1 MICAGFPA
9 TMAFAGTSAVTTAPA
24 PIMAPGPIVSPQ
36 RIVALPP
43 IDAPCRTTVCANAAG
58 RWWLCG
64 NGSFAN
70 VAFGP
75 TNTSSSR
82 RTPSHNW
89 TPHFTVT
96 RLPTTTSFAMK
107 TWSQMLQ
114 SSPMTAFGRM
124 WTKAPTRVRASTR
137 VDSTIAEGWQENSV
151 SAVVSSGRPSGE
163 FNAREDDIAWP
174 PFGVLESSPQVLA
187 EDADPQ
193 RVESAEEHDG
203 QDGRRVSGHVD
214 AACGP
219 RHEHG
224 AAGGNR

>member
-1 MICAGFPA
+1 MICAGLPA

-24 PIMAPGPIVSPQ
+24 PIMAPGPIVRPQ
-36 RIVALPP
+36 RIVALAP

-64 NGSFAN
+64 NGSFVN

-89 TPHFTVT
+89 TPDFTVT
-96 RLPTTTSFAMK
+96 RFPTTTSFSTK

-124 WTKAPTRVRASTR
+124 WTKAQTRVRAPTR
-137 VDSTIAEGWQENSV
+137 VDSTIAEGCQGNSV
-151 SAVVSSGRPSGE
+151 SAVVASGRPSGE
-163 FNAREDDIAWP
+163 FNAGEDDIARP
-174 PFGVLESSPQVLA
+174 PFAVLESSPQVLA

-203 QDGRRVSGHVD
+203 QDDRRISGHLD
-214 AACGP
+214 ATCGP
-219 RHEHG
+219 RREHG
-224 AAGGNR
+224 DPTGNR